1 MSRSRHRY
9 VKRERTPMDTYTLDE
24 LIRQFREYQASRNFA
39 NGTVERYRCSF
50 LLFDRFVEAEGL
62 ERTGAVLTTA
72 TMEAFARWLRETPVR
87 PHHGTTRRA
96 ESGVHAHLRDLRA
109 FTRYLNKIGLL
120 DRVID
125 YPMPKIPK
133 RLFRVLTDEE
143 MRRLMRSRYLTGN
156 GDLSIRNRAL
166 IALMLDTGLRR
177 EEVAS
182 LTLDSLNL
190 DQRRLTVIGKGNKER
205 QMVFSPSVRDC
216 LKEFLAIRGV
226 DDEPLFHLSADG
238 IRTVFRRIRQEVG
251 LEKFHPHQLRHQF
264 ATTMLREGVRLEVIG
279 VMLGH
284 EDYNTTRRY
293 LSLDDSDIAAAHAKV
308 SPFERLVLRDSEPV
322 EVPRRR
328 QRYSSKQSA

>member
-1 MSRSRHRY
+1 
-9 VKRERTPMDTYTLDE
+9 MDTIPLDA
-24 LIRQFREYQASRNFA
+24 LIARFRDYQASRNFA
-39 NGTVERYRCSF
+39 DGTRERYRNSF
-50 LLFDRFVEAEGL
+50 LLFDRFLAAEGL
-62 ERTGAVLTTA
+62 EPTSAVLTTA
-72 TMEAFARWLRETPVR
+72 TMEAFARWLRDTPVK
-87 PHHGTTRRA
+87 PHHGTTQRA

-109 FTRYLNKIGLL
+109 FTRYLTKAGLL

-143 MRRLMRSRYLTGN
+143 LQRLMQSRYLTGN
-156 GDLSIRNRAL
+156 GALSIRNRAL

-182 LTLDSLNL
+182 LTLDSLNM
-190 DQRRLTVIGKGNKER
+190 DQRRLTVVGKGNKER
-205 QMVFSPSVRDC
+205 QMVFSPTVRDH
-216 LKEFLAIRGV
+216 LKAFLAIRGV
-226 DDEPLFHLSADG
+226 DDEPLFHLTAAG
-238 IRTVFRRIRQEVG
+238 IRTVFRRIQQETG

-264 ATTMLREGVRLEVIG
+264 ATTMLREGIKLEVIG

-308 SPFERLVLRDSEPV
+308 SPFERLIARDAQATDM
-322 EVPRRR
+322 PRRR
-328 QRYSSKQSA
+328 HRYSAKQPA